1 MNCPTCGEAL
11 PKKLSTHCPHCA
23 EDLEATGVLAAAKAA
38 RAKAAK
44 AKKQREAAGL
54 PAEEEGAEE
63 GEGLSP
69 VTPAGLL
76 AKKGALAALQRDAA
90 TYGLVLGVLL
100 SLGASPW
107 GQRAVASWQAG
118 REVEALAMAPANAE
132 QVGGGS
138 GGFKLHAGAKRLAN
152 LTDPNQHHFRVAQGF
167 DLGLLGKAWCGYE
180 VHGLGVKTMDELG
193 QRAKALGAEAEAQ
206 EEAYG
211 IVKLKALRFRIPLG
225 AEHPQAGRQALWF
238 QLAGRDENV
247 LNLALYWDEVGGN
260 SGAQDRALTQFLGS
274 CHD

>member
-44 AKKQREAAGL
+44 AKKGREAAGL
-54 PAEEEGAEE
+54 PPEEE
-63 GEGLSP
+63 GEGDEALSP

-90 TYGLVLGVLL
+90 TYGLVVGILL

-138 GGFKLHAGAKRLAN
+138 GGFKLHAGAKRLETPA
-152 LTDPNQHHFRVAQGF
+152 DPNARHFRVAQGF
-167 DLGLLGKAWCGYE
+167 DLGLLGRAWFGYE
-180 VHGLGVKTMDELG
+180 VHGLGAKTMEDLG
-193 QRAKALGAEAEAQ
+193 QRAKALGAEAEAK

-260 SGAQDRALTQFLGS
+260 SGAQELALEKFLGS